1 MGYPLG
7 IMRRVVFPVVF
18 SVVTLSFLSA
28 CAAAKGNQASL
39 ANSTWHFVS
48 IDGAAPVSGKAK
60 LEFDDDSIGANVGC
74 NGMGGPWRVESG
86 RLIAGP
92 LAQTEMYCDGPV
104 WGQEKAVG
112 ALLAG
117 APQLRVE
124 TDTLVLKS
132 SGHSAEL
139 QRAE

>member
-1 MGYPLG
+1 
-7 IMRRVVFPVVF
+7 MRRVVSIALV
-18 SVVTLSFLSA
+18 LSLLTA
-28 CAAAKGNQASL
+28 CAAAGESQASL

-60 LEFDDDSIGANVGC
+60 LEFDGDSIGATVGC
-74 NGMGGPWRVESG
+74 NGMGGAWRIESG

-92 LAQTEMYCDGPV
+92 LTQTEMYCEGPV
-104 WGQEKAVG
+104 WSQEKAVG

-117 APQLRVE
+117 APQLEVE

-132 SGHSAEL
+132 SGHSAKL
-139 QRAE
+139 QRVE

>member
-1 MGYPLG
+1 
-7 IMRRVVFPVVF
+7 MRRVVFI
-18 SVVTLSFLSA
+18 SLILSLA
-28 CAAAKGNQASL
+28 TGCAAAKESHAGL

-60 LEFDDDSIGANVGC
+60 LEFDGNAIAATVGC
-74 NGMGGPWRVESG
+74 NGMGGAWRVESG

-104 WGQEKAVG
+104 WDQEKAIG

-117 APQLRVE
+117 APQLEVE

-132 SGHSAEL
+132 SGHSAKL
-139 QRAE
+139 QRAD